1 VQRIENEA
9 KTRHVADTWCQVAD
23 TSAATPA
30 SGSHLYEVSGGA
42 VAADQSGGDTWHYSG
57 GWNTLVYEQ
66 VPCDDQNYAY
76 TNIHTILRVHHN
88 SFTIVRSVEYHIDQS
103 PPQDLEFKRLL
114 KIEIDRLRED
124 VLGTQI
130 PNPPFYLD
138 TKESDDD
145 TEVIFDN
152 ELFLRERNTALVTPH
167 AYTPSLPFLTTMEPA
182 DTLLIGDEDSST
194 NLVRETDKFIKSS
207 VDDLVSIPRESEVTL
222 DSNLECDMP
231 VNTPLPTTDVKEE
244 NFDINSPLGEH
255 VVDFL
260 MENEDIADLPRHLFL
275 SSLPFYPF
283 DSSTCLRITILV
295 ACGVEVRLM
304 VEIVLGCSSVGSGNE
319 FVYDP
324 NPYSYNETPN
334 FFNQAPQHQYETYS
348 FKIEELQAEINHLQ
362 EMLRFRNLNHD
373 PPVDLYDLEGSDE
386 GGIEID
392 SLTKEPLDTLLM
404 GDEKEDFDINSP
416 LGEQVVDF
424 LIENEDVAGLPRH
437 LVKRLFSHLVKNLS
451 STKRMFDEPLGDD
464 SKPRSY
470 DVTFSNSLF
479 EFNDD
484 YTLCYD
490 NPLFDDEFEDISSL
504 DPLIR
509 LQWEDEG
516 DGDPFF
522 DFHHMP
528 SPHPVAYYRMK
539 MM

>member
-1 VQRIENEA
+1 
-9 KTRHVADTWCQVAD
+9 
-23 TSAATPA
+23 
-30 SGSHLYEVSGGA
+30 
-42 VAADQSGGDTWHYSG
+42 
-57 GWNTLVYEQ
+57 NTLVYEQ

-231 VNTPLPTTDVKEE
+231 VNTPLPTTDVKGKKI
-244 NFDINSPLGEH
+244 DINSPLGEH

-260 MENEDIADLPRHLFL
+260 IENEDIADLPRHL
-275 SSLPFYPF
+275 
-283 DSSTCLRITILV
+283 V
-295 ACGVEVRLM
+295 K
-304 VEIVLGCSSVGSGNE
+304 
-319 FVYDP
+319 
-324 NPYSYNETPN
+324 
-334 FFNQAPQHQYETYS
+334 Q
-348 FKIEELQAEINHLQ
+348 
-362 EMLRFRNLNHD
+362 
-373 PPVDLYDLEGSDE
+373 
-386 GGIEID
+386 
-392 SLTKEPLDTLLM
+392 LL
-404 GDEKEDFDINSP
+404 
-416 LGEQVVDF
+416 
-424 LIENEDVAGLPRH
+424 
-437 LVKRLFSHLVKNLS
+437 SHLVKNPS
-451 STKRMFDEPLGDD
+451 STKRMSDKPLGDD
-464 SKPRSY
+464 LKPRSY
-470 DVTFSNSLF
+470 YVTFSNSLF
-479 EFNDD
+479 DFNDD

-490 NPLFDDEFEDISSL
+490 IPLFDDEFEDI
-504 DPLIR
+504 IG
-509 LQWEDEG
+509 WEDEG

-522 DFHHMP
+522 WFSSYAITPSCCILTEGGDVSLLP
-528 SPHPVAYYRMK
+528 SSPHIRFPYDHDDHCTCFQSSNHSVSDHLHAYI
-539 MM
+539 